1 MSPMQKASN
10 RDTVFPGSGGD
21 YLANIQRPNNSNLP
35 ESQVESSTR
44 HSRVLVKSTTKSG
57 LRDLYLPSKYKTQ
70 GVNWREDSPWLF
82 YEGAYR
88 IELGGSVAVVLR
100 SDTGEQFTLSSA
112 SITEEQI
119 KRLCELKHKNLVQT
133 YEVFSYEGVYYTV
146 SNHEAISLNH
156 FIACDK
162 SLNEAQLASIFAQSL
177 EGIAYLATHG
187 LRHSEIICSNILVS
201 LEGVVKIV
209 NIGANETGD
218 GVDQRCKVAEAQA
231 LPMKRQAGAGQ
242 LIVQSKPI
250 FMDIFGDNS
259 DDQDYALAT
268 HRQQVAVQRVLSQR
282 DGDNYGILGKDV
294 HPYFN
299 PDDKAPDAYRRVVRA
314 AKALGVSSANIKG
327 MKKYNE
333 DEDEYRT
340 LHEGVWID

>member
-1 MSPMQKASN
+1 MSPMQKTSN

-44 HSRVLVKSTTKSG
+44 HSRALVKSTTKSG
-57 LRDLYLPSKYKTQ
+57 LRDLYLPLKYKTQ
-70 GVNWREDSPWLF
+70 RVNWREDSPWSF

-187 LRHSEIICSNILVS
+187 LRHSEIICPNILVS
-201 LEGVVKIV
+201 LEGVVKIA
-209 NIGANETGD
+209 NLELCQNGARAPAKQDLAALGSAVMSVMNKKHVEKG
-218 GVDQRCKVAEAQA
+218 KFSIMNPSLWSSEAISFLSLTMDSTYEA
-231 LPMKRQAGAGQ
+231 LSSHSFLDLAKPQY
-242 LIVQSKPI
+242 LPWIVL
-250 FMDIFGDNS
+250 
-259 DDQDYALAT
+259 YALRKA
-268 HRQQVAVQRVLSQR
+268 HNAVAP
-282 DGDNYGILGKDV
+282 I
-294 HPYFN
+294 
-299 PDDKAPDAYRRVVRA
+299 
-314 AKALGVSSANIKG
+314 
-327 MKKYNE
+327 
-333 DEDEYRT
+333 
-340 LHEGVWID
+340 